1 MFFSDSV
8 TFSEWETASWTACT
22 KIVSVTNWLMHFAD
36 KVACPSNAWLHE
48 PCKPNIAPLFSLMF
62 WGLQRCKATCL
73 IVLMPHFPP
82 PQKPQTEARQILIHT
97 SVDVQRNRKILQCLR
112 RKSRKWRHDRHT
124 TRRASLKKKRGEKST
139 CRESFEQMP
148 SSFFFQ
154 DRKIKNPNIVFHTA
168 NLCLSVAFRVLVVYL
183 FISESPDTP
192 VTFQH
197 FHGSCHFLVSLDVVL
212 ASVLG
217 FVMAVMFKC
226 VYALWRRRGW
236 RW

>member
-1 MFFSDSV
+1 MRDCTSRVSQSNLSHSSHA
-8 TFSEWETASWTACT
+8 TFSPAPETADRSTSDPHPYFRWRT
-22 KIVSVTNWLMHFAD
+22 KKQEDPVMSASEEPEVTPWSPHNTQSQLEE
-36 KVACPSNAWLHE
+36 K
-48 PCKPNIAPLFSLMF
+48 K
-62 WGLQRCKATCL
+62 GGKKARSC
-73 IVLMPHFPP
+73 
-82 PQKPQTEARQILIHT
+82 
-97 SVDVQRNRKILQCLR
+97 S
-112 RKSRKWRHDRHT
+112 
-124 TRRASLKKKRGEKST
+124 
-139 CRESFEQMP
+139 ESFVQMP

-154 DRKIKNPNIVFHTA
+154 DRKIKNQNIVFHTA

-226 VYALWRRRGW
+226 VYALWQWRGW
-236 RW
+236 RWW